1 METIAIVF
9 GVIWLVSGWYISY
22 TGNHYYDKLWYSPFD
37 IVRYWKMCRIRIIC
51 ATILAISAV
60 SSCDSMNTSNCV
72 NGSNNDFREAKVIK
86 SATFGPEDTP
96 EIIDSALKAA
106 GLPMHIE
113 WDNDGSPSLALDGMN
128 YYISDSISYICQAK
142 EIIFNDEP
150 WLCIIYT
157 EDVTGQYWQ
166 MMGPKRERFLWYETA
181 LISPQAEPYQ
191 MADHEITIHGSDVDC
206 NAIVVRYLFSE
217 RLDTIRYTQVI
228 D

>member
-1 METIAIVF
+1 
-9 GVIWLVSGWYISY
+9 
-22 TGNHYYDKLWYSPFD
+22 
-37 IVRYWKMCRIRIIC
+37 
-51 ATILAISAV
+51 
-60 SSCDSMNTSNCV
+60 MNTSNCV

-166 MMGPKRERFLWYETA
+166 MMGPKRERFLWYETD
-181 LISPQAEPYQ
+181 LISPPQAEPYQ

-206 NAIVVRYLFSE
+206 DAIVVRYLYSE

>member
-1 METIAIVF
+1 MKKLFLFGAMVCAI
-9 GVIWLVSGWYISY
+9 GMMTACKSG
-22 TGNHYYDKLWYSPFD
+22 TGGNIEFE
-37 IVRYWKMCRIRIIC
+37 
-51 ATILAISAV
+51 
-60 SSCDSMNTSNCV
+60 
-72 NGSNNDFREAKVIK
+72 EAEVIK

-128 YYISDSISYICQAK
+128 YYISDSIIYICQAE

-150 WLCIIYT
+150 WLCITYT

-166 MMGPKRERFLWYETA
+166 MMGPKREMFLFYETDP
-181 LISPQAEPYQ
+181 ISPQAEPYQ
-191 MADHEITIHGSDVDC
+191 MASHGVTLHRSGVDC
-206 NAIVVRYLFSE
+206 DAIVVRYLYSGT
-217 RLDTIRYTQVI
+217 LDTICYTQFI

>member
-1 METIAIVF
+1 MKKVF
-9 GVIWLVSGWYISY
+9 LLGAMVCALGMMSACKSG
-22 TGNHYYDKLWYSPFD
+22 TGGNIEFE
-37 IVRYWKMCRIRIIC
+37 
-51 ATILAISAV
+51 
-60 SSCDSMNTSNCV
+60 
-72 NGSNNDFREAKVIK
+72 EAEVIK
-86 SATFGPEDTP
+86 SATFRPEDTP

-113 WDNDGSPSLALDGMN
+113 WDNDGSPSLAFDGMN

-206 NAIVVRYLFSE
+206 DAIVVRYLYSE